1 MWQKVTTGPKK
12 SRDPSERIAR
22 RLLSEGRIGQD
33 LHDAAM
39 RQRRTSG
46 VRFEEALVEAG
57 MPEEQLLRALAE
69 TYRVQYI
76 STAKLAGASVDKR
89 TLGLLPAPIAEA
101 RQVVP
106 VLLDRQKSILTVVTA
121 DPDDLETV
129 KDIELATQVRTV
141 RALVARPAAVH
152 AAVAK
157 FYGGNEF
164 AFSTLMVAGVP
175 SAPPSERDP
184 VAILQPS
191 PKHPPEAAPVRAPRP
206 EETPSLPPILS
217 PAHASGS
224 SKRAAPAKE
233 APARPAPAPA
243 PPPAPAPDPADVA
256 SEIIGEPFQLAVVL
270 VSLLEGNRKDLR
282 GHSIQTA
289 RLVRKVCERFGL
301 DSTRTRGAE
310 IGALFHD
317 LGKTSSYH
325 LTPYNVAR
333 FEGHRAAAEKLHS
346 TPGRV
351 VQSANLSASAV
362 ATTDHMYERYD
373 GSGFPSGLR
382 GSEIPLS
389 SRILAICDTY
399 ADLTTNPR
407 NSFRKI
413 LGAQEACDAIRELQG
428 TVFDPKVVDHF
439 VRVVLGDDIAERLR
453 SDRGTVLLVDADV
466 EETTVLELALI
477 EKLYDVHIARAA
489 DEALRYLETGDIDIV
504 VSEMALPDGT
514 GIDLLAKARAT
525 PKASGVPFVFF
536 SDEADSATVA
546 AALEAG
552 AVDYLF
558 KPLASQVVVAKLRH
572 LLEQSQGARQ
582 PRGVTGSLQEMALPE
597 LVQILNHGR
606 KSGLLQLD
614 SGGQQGR
621 IFFKEGAIV
630 DVSWRSLRGEE
641 AFYAL
646 VGVETGQFKIDPSV
660 APQQETVRASPEMLL
675 LEGLRRLDEAKR

>member
-33 LHDAAM
+33 VHDAAM
-39 RQRRTSG
+39 RQRHTSG

-57 MPEEQLLRALAE
+57 LSEEQLLRMLAE
-69 TYRVQYI
+69 MYRVQYI
-76 STAKLAGASVDKR
+76 STAKLSAASVDKR
-89 TLGLLPAPIAEA
+89 TLGLVPAAIAEA

-121 DPDDLETV
+121 DPDDLEAL
-129 KDIELATQVRTV
+129 KDLELATQVRTV
-141 RALVARPAAVH
+141 RALVARPAAVR
-152 AAVAK
+152 AAVDK

-164 AFSTLMVAGVP
+164 AFSALKDESIGAAQPAG
-175 SAPPSERDP
+175 RDP
-184 VAILQPS
+184 IAALQAA
-191 PKHPPEAAPVRAPRP
+191 PKPPPEPPRAQHP
-206 EETPSLPPILS
+206 ESLSPLPPTLSPSL
-217 PAHASGS
+217 ASGS
-224 SKRAAPAKE
+224 PKRTAPGRQAPAHPE
-233 APARPAPAPA
+233 PAPAPA
-243 PPPAPAPDPADVA
+243 AADAP

-310 IGALFHD
+310 VGALIHD

-351 VQSANLSASAV
+351 VQSANLSEAAV
-362 ATTDHMYERYD
+362 ATTNHMYERYD
-373 GSGFPSGLR
+373 GNGFPSGLR

-407 NSFRKI
+407 NSFRKV
-413 LGAQEACDAIRELQG
+413 LGPQEACDAIREWQG

-439 VRVVLGDDIAERLR
+439 VRVMLGDDIAERLR
-453 SDRGTVLLVDADV
+453 SDRGTVLLVDSDV

-477 EKLYDVHIARAA
+477 EKLYDVQVARAA
-489 DEALRYLETGDIDIV
+489 DEAVRYLETGDIDIV
-504 VSEMALPDGT
+504 VSEMALPGGT
-514 GIDLLAKARAT
+514 GFDLLATARAI
-525 PKASGVPFVFF
+525 PNAGGVPFVFF

-546 AALEAG
+546 RALEAG

-558 KPLASQVVVAKLRH
+558 KPLASQVVVAKLRR

-597 LVQILNHGR
+597 LVQILHQGR

-630 DVSWRSLRGEE
+630 DVLWRSLRGEE

-646 VGVETGQFKIDPSV
+646 VGIESGQFMIDPSV

-675 LEGLRRLDEAKR
+675 LEGMRRLDEAKR